1 MLKYSAQIHSLAK
14 LVPLAFSLLLDLP
27 GPPLIS
33 LYLPDK
39 LFFLVLIRET

>member
-27 GPPLIS
+27 LIS
-33 LYLPDK
+33 PYLPAK
-39 LFFLVLIRET
+39 LFFLALIRES